1 MVEVEIYSKDNCVF
15 CDKAI
20 KLARQFQFG
29 ECGLQ
34 KVTVKKLGVDFDMQK
49 LLEVFPAARTFPQ
62 IIVDGENIG
71 GYTEFE
77 PLFKQPSK

>member
-20 KLARQFQFG
+20 KLAQQFQYG

-34 KVTVKKLGVDFDMQK
+34 EITVKTLGVDFEMEDMMRI
-49 LLEVFPAARTFPQ
+49 FPTARTFPQ
-62 IIVDGENIG
+62 IVVDGKNIG
-71 GYTEFE
+71 GYTDFE
-77 PLFKQPSK
+77 QLFK

>member
-1 MVEVEIYSKDNCVF
+1 MVEVKIYSKDNCVF

-20 KLARQFQFG
+20 KLAQQFQFG

-34 KVTVKKLGVDFDMQK
+34 KITVKKLGVDFEMDNMI
-49 LLEVFPAARTFPQ
+49 EMFPTARTFPQ
-62 IIVDGENIG
+62 IVVDGKSIG

-77 PLFKQPSK
+77 QMFR

>member
-1 MVEVEIYSKDNCVF
+1 MLVVEIYSKDNCVF

-20 KLARQFQFG
+20 KLAQQFQYG

-34 KVTVKKLGVDFDMQK
+34 KITVKKLGVDFEMEDMMEK
-49 LLEVFPAARTFPQ
+49 FPSARTFPQ
-62 IIVDGENIG
+62 IILDGKSIG

-77 PLFKQPSK
+77 QLFK

>member
-20 KLARQFQFG
+20 KLAQQFQYG

-34 KVTVKKLGVDFDMQK
+34 KITVKKLGVDFDMQN
-49 LLEVFPAARTFPQ
+49 LLEKFPTARTFPQ
-62 IIVDGENIG
+62 IVIDGENIG
-71 GYTEFE
+71 GYTEFSQII
-77 PLFKQPSK
+77 K